1 MRDQKAL
8 YFIAA
13 FLGFLVLYCLM
24 NHREG
29 FQNAGSGLKGG
40 KGMKINILK
49 TQPGVVTQL

>member
-24 NHREG
+24 NHSRIYSDSDG
-29 FQNAGSGLKGG
+29 FRV
-40 KGMKINILK
+40 KINVVK